1 MTFKAQ
7 FLQDFAADRLHH
19 SWKGGYVNNNPNIS
33 HGILHSNLF
42 FFKSNMAYHVI
53 TDLFKYPNQPSNIS
67 ISLYTS
73 SPKSSCPPVMSY
85 LCANPKDS
93 ISTSSATSPHQ
104 IPMVLKTHW
113 VWSVFL
119 MLLVYQILWKSQ
131 AFLSGKKNWK
141 TWHFLIQRCLDHNLW
156 SLNHF
161 FHSRFNVVPVT
172 PSQPNPIPLPKK
184 HRGQSSKRAWKAI
197 FPCDRTCIHEAQCFC
212 HHLGRYVLSDAALTN
227 AEAKSWITLW
237 WFVSSEAKM
246 EYTVDG
252 RHSG

>member
-73 SPKSSCPPVMSY
+73 SPKFSCPPVMSY

-113 VWSVFL
+113 VGVFDAFSL
-119 MLLVYQILWKSQ
+119 PNSLEKPSIFEWQEKLENLTFFDSKMLRS
-131 AFLSGKKNWK
+131 
-141 TWHFLIQRCLDHNLW
+141 
-156 SLNHF
+156 
-161 FHSRFNVVPVT
+161 
-172 PSQPNPIPLPKK
+172 
-184 HRGQSSKRAWKAI
+184 
-197 FPCDRTCIHEAQCFC
+197 
-212 HHLGRYVLSDAALTN
+212 
-227 AEAKSWITLW
+227 
-237 WFVSSEAKM
+237 
-246 EYTVDG
+246 
-252 RHSG
+252 